1 MNSNLLGQD
10 PLIGDTYYPRGFEG
24 MLARVVRI
32 DRATGS
38 NPIPRRRLQLR
49 SRMPIAIAVAS
60 LAGAAGLAAAGAT
73 GSCGGDPYRHSAAE
87 LHACGIQTYPLL
99 STVQNADGST
109 TYTYNVEGDV
119 TTYRLPP
126 AGFDFTKATQAQ
138 LDEYNI
144 PPDANLSNL
153 KFVTPPPFLANS
165 NVTAGP

>member
-1 MNSNLLGQD
+1 MRIRVSRTIASIAAPVLLGGALLLV
-10 PLIGDTYYPRGFEG
+10 PALTAIGH
-24 MLARVVRI
+24 
-32 DRATGS
+32 
-38 NPIPRRRLQLR
+38 
-49 SRMPIAIAVAS
+49 
-60 LAGAAGLAAAGAT
+60 AGAT

-144 PPDANLSNL
+144 PPGTNLSNL
-153 KFVTPPPFLANS
+153 KFVTPPPFFTNSTMSDSWSSVGRGLAM
-165 NVTAGP
+165 PRH